1 MKRILYYIV
10 CAAFLTQTVS
20 CHRGPQTIPEKT
32 LRPMMREL
40 LVSQAILQVDRS
52 GRSDLLPTD
61 STDIH
66 TPILKRYG
74 YTLDDLRHTIR
85 ELSMRKSNPLANI
98 LTDVA
103 EEIKVSRIDAE
114 RRYREMLRIDSIAQA
129 RTADTVFRSD
139 TVLSGRLDGL
149 RIAYTGPV
157 ASDSA
162 VPAGTYR
169 IGFDYSTGPRARSYT
184 KSVRTKRTKRNGQ
197 TSESTLW
204 LPPATDTT
212 DYQGEV
218 TVGNEVKSME
228 ITISETLRKDMPQDT
243 CYLTNL
249 RVVYIHPVS
258 RARTLLQRQLTGFP
272 ENLEEYYEK
281 RYYDSLLRRFGEEAG
296 GPVPPRA
303 GR

>member
-1 MKRILYYIV
+1 MKRIPYYIV
-10 CAAFLTQTVS
+10 CAAFLTLAS

-32 LRPMMREL
+32 LRPIMREL
-40 LVSQAILQVDRS
+40 LVSQAILQVDRA
-52 GRSDLLPTD
+52 GRSDLPPTD

-66 TPILKRYG
+66 SPILKRYG
-74 YTLDDLRHTIR
+74 YTLEDFRHTIR

-98 LTDVA
+98 LNEVA

-114 RRYREMLRIDSIAQA
+114 QRYREMLRIDSIAQA

-139 TVLSGRLDGL
+139 TVLSGQLDGL
-149 RIAYTGPV
+149 RIVYTGLV
-157 ASDSA
+157 ANDSA
-162 VPAGTYR
+162 VLSGTYR

-184 KSVRTKRTKRNGQ
+184 KAVRTKRTKYNGQ
-197 TSESTLW
+197 TVESTFW

-212 DYQGEV
+212 GYEGEV
-218 TVGNEVKSME
+218 TVGDEVKSME
-228 ITISETLRKDMPQDT
+228 IAFTETLRKDVPRDT

-249 RVVYIHPVS
+249 RIVYVHPVS
-258 RARTLLQRQLTGFP
+258 RARALLQQQLTGLP

-281 RYYDSLLRRFGEEAG
+281 LYYDSLRSRFGKAAG
-296 GPVPPRA
+296 GPVPPRI